1 MYKETTYGEL
11 MHRANVT
18 DDTASKDFLRKC
30 FQGYCKA
37 NGLNPLCAETVI
49 KWQSEKVILGGGDN
63 MPKIGG

>member
-1 MYKETTYGEL
+1 MEI
-11 MHRANVT
+11 V
-18 DDTASKDFLRKC
+18 SKLEVFEGK
-30 FQGYCKA
+30 QTSEA